1 MLALASSWNSGLCR
15 HDMTIGDPA
24 LTPPQLLALRHA
36 PISWRNELRFLLLFD
51 ARMQS
56 VVIAGREPLLTRMKL
71 AWWREALNKPANQR
85 PKGEPL
91 LAEISMLEGAGA
103 PLVAQAAELLVDAW
117 EEVADPDQVDAEVLA
132 RHRQGRGDAVF
143 VHFAGRA
150 GEAENLRLAGQVWSG
165 AVADSQIPALPRSGR
180 AFALLARASLVE
192 QSPSRLSLVPFF
204 WHALTGF

>member
-1 MLALASSWNSGLCR
+1 MLSLASSWNSGLCR
-15 HDMTIGDPA
+15 HNMTIGDPA

-36 PISWRNELRFLLLFD
+36 PVSWRDELRFLLLFD

-71 AWWREALNKPANQR
+71 AWWREALNKPADQR

-132 RHRQGRGDAVF
+132 RHRQARGDAVF

-150 GEAENLRLAGQVWSG
+150 GKAENLRLAGQVWSG

-180 AFALLARASLVE
+180 ALALLARASLVE
-192 QSPSRLSLVPFF
+192 QSPSRLSLVRFF

>member
-1 MLALASSWNSGLCR
+1 
-15 HDMTIGDPA
+15 MTIGDPA
-24 LTPPQLLALRHA
+24 LTPPQLLALRQA
-36 PISWRNELRFLLLFD
+36 PVSWRDELRFLLLFD

-71 AWWREALNKPANQR
+71 AWWREALNKPADQR

-132 RHRQGRGDAVF
+132 RHRQSRGDAVF

-165 AVADSQIPALPRSGR
+165 AVADSQIPALPQSGR

-192 QSPSRLSLVPFF
+192 QSPSRLSMVRFF

>member
-1 MLALASSWNSGLCR
+1 MLSLASSWNSGLCR

-71 AWWREALNKPANQR
+71 AWWREALNKPADQR

-91 LAEISMLEGAGA
+91 LAEISMLEVTGA

-117 EEVADPDQVDAEVLA
+117 EEVADPDQVDTKVLE

-150 GEAENLRLAGQVWSG
+150 GEAENLRLAGQAWSG
-165 AVADSQIPALPRSGR
+165 ALADSQIPALPRSGR

-192 QSPSRLSLVPFF
+192 QSPSRLSMVRFF

>member
-1 MLALASSWNSGLCR
+1 
-15 HDMTIGDPA
+15 MTIGDPA
-24 LTPPQLLALRHA
+24 LTPPQLLALRQA
-36 PISWRNELRFLLLFD
+36 PVSWRDELRFLLLFD

-56 VVIAGREPLLTRMKL
+56 VVIAGREPLLTRLKL
-71 AWWREALNKPANQR
+71 AWWREALNKPADQR

-132 RHRQGRGDAVF
+132 RHRQARGDAVF

-165 AVADSQIPALPRSGR
+165 AAADSQIPALPGSGR

-192 QSPSRLSLVPFF
+192 QSPSRLSMVRFF